1 MRIWLFAPVIRGCY
15 WSPDSKNLIQNSYKP
30 AEKFSTLRKPF
41 FMNWPVIIGVGILL
55 IALVVFLIRRNMK
68 DEEEFE
74 HLVNEDYH
82 KSKDEEGDV
91 RIDEETK

>member
-1 MRIWLFAPVIRGCY
+1 
-15 WSPDSKNLIQNSYKP
+15 
-30 AEKFSTLRKPF
+30 
-41 FMNWPVIIGVGILL
+41 MNWPVIIGVGILL

-74 HLVNEDYH
+74 HLVNEDYR

-91 RIDEETK
+91 QIDEITK